1 MDKDEDSCADEPIQ
15 LEPHHTTVDLP
26 SLRRSMHKL
35 YEANNSVFEKLNNAL
50 QSLATS
56 LSIDLR
62 ILTQKEQLEE
72 IITVFVIVFEI
83 LCIGS
88 SEFLATALPAMCRA
102 ASHLP
107 IWAQARIA
115 HIWSE
120 HCQCGLKNMLEM
132 LQQLITVQVVTSTDD
147 RRNCVHENEII
158 ISATKVMKILY
169 YANILAGELEPKL
182 TEDINAMSTIA
193 EEEEE
198 DEIFN
203 YSSNKQNKA
212 STIEDPLAVELNV
225 SVMDCRKPF
234 IPFDDFYNEHLSDT
248 IEMDKDYL
256 NYKNKSDKTSFSFML
271 YSFILPPAT
280 KTLSLYFDSRIRMYN
295 ERRISILHTQIAGHL
310 PNPYLKLKVR
320 RDQIID
326 DALVEVNFAFGFL
339 CNFYLFDSLIVVG
352 NDCYGKSK
360 RFS

>member
-1 MDKDEDSCADEPIQ
+1 MDKDEDSCADETIP

-83 LCIGS
+83 LSIGS

-107 IWAQARIA
+107 IWAQARISQ
-115 HIWSE
+115 IWSE

-147 RRNCVHENEII
+147 RRSCVHENEII
-158 ISATKVMKILY
+158 ISATKVMKMLY
-169 YANILAGELEPKL
+169 YANILAGDLEPKL
-182 TEDINAMSTIA
+182 REDINDGISTIA
-193 EEEEE
+193 EEEE

-203 YSSNKQNKA
+203 YSSNKQNKS

-234 IPFDDFYNEHLSDT
+234 FPFDDFYNEHLSDT

-320 RDQIID
+320 REQIID
-326 DALVEVNFAFGFL
+326 DALVEVFFF
-339 CNFYLFDSLIVVG
+339 FIDFFSIIILI
-352 NDCYGKSK
+352 N
-360 RFS
+360 